1 MKTYTLLSIFSVLLL
16 SCSGKSQEIRTN
28 TKKIQLKE
36 VSAVA
41 VSSASDLTWILEDS
55 GNENNIYGLNADAKI
70 EQTIAIKN
78 AKNIDWEDLASDESG
93 NLYIGDFGNNDN
105 KRKDLSIYKV
115 NATDLKSKTAISSSK
130 ISFYYPEQTQFP
142 PKKSEL
148 FYDAESFFFYK
159 NNFYIF
165 TKNRSKGFDGTVLL
179 YKVPN
184 RAGNHKAQLLGKFKA
199 CDNYNKCAI
208 TSADISPDG
217 KKIVLLS
224 SSKVWIISD
233 FTSDNFLKGKIEM
246 HELNDATQKEGV
258 CFKDNETLLIVD
270 EKDKKMGGNLYEIKL
285 SDLKPKS

>member
-1 MKTYTLLSIFSVLLL
+1 MKPYTILSIFSILLL
-16 SCSGKSQEIRTN
+16 SCSGKSQEIQTN
-28 TKKIQLKE
+28 TKKLQLKE
-36 VSAVA
+36 ASAVE
-41 VSSASDLTWILEDS
+41 VSSASNLTWVLEDS
-55 GNENNIYGLNADAKI
+55 GNENSIYGLNADAKI
-70 EQTIAIKN
+70 EQTITIEN
-78 AKNIDWEDLASDESG
+78 AKNIDWEDLTSDESG

-105 KRKDLSIYKV
+105 KRKDLCIYKV
-115 NATDLKSKTAISSSK
+115 NATDLKNETVISSSK

-148 FYDAESFFFYK
+148 FFDAESFFFYK

-179 YKVPN
+179 YKIPN
-184 RAGNHKAQLLGKFKA
+184 KEGNNKAQLLGKFQA

-217 KKIVLLS
+217 KKIALLS

-233 FTSDNFLKGKIEM
+233 FTSDNFLNGKTEM
-246 HELNDATQKEGV
+246 FELSDISQKEGV

-270 EKDKKMGGNLYEIKL
+270 EKDKKTGGNLYEIKL
-285 SDLKPKS
+285 SDLKTKP